1 MTDELRLRTVQ
12 EAIEYTFKDPELLAR
27 ALRHSSYVNEHDMT
41 YLDCN
46 ERLEFLGDSILEIAV
61 SWMLYENYPELPEGE
76 LTKMRA
82 GLVCE
87 QALADDA
94 KKLGIGDWLQLGKGE
109 EKTGGREK
117 ESILADAMEALIG
130 AVFLDGGSSAVKA
143 FIYRYV
149 SFDTDGQ
156 GFYRDRKT
164 ELQERLQCGG
174 KAEIRYITEELSHD
188 DQEKA
193 YLSKVYNEKRCIG
206 QGTGRSKKAAQQ
218 NAAHNALLRMK
229 QQEQRTA
236 GPGRTCLPK

>member
-1 MTDELRLRTVQ
+1 M
-12 EAIEYTFKDPELLAR
+12 
-27 ALRHSSYVNEHDMT
+27 
-41 YLDCN
+41 
-46 ERLEFLGDSILEIAV
+46 
-61 SWMLYENYPELPEGE
+61 MLYENYPELPEGE

-94 KKLGIGDWLQLGKGE
+94 RKLGIGDWLQLGKGE

-164 ELQERLQCGG
+164 ELQERLQCSG

-193 YLSKVYNEKRCIG
+193 FVQKLAQAIGVSEVYVSNLSGLIDRYLDLVREMAIEVSG
-206 QGTGRSKKAAQQ
+206 Q
-218 NAAHNALLRMK
+218 
-229 QQEQRTA
+229 
-236 GPGRTCLPK
+236 